1 MIKKFF
7 NIDKTD
13 FLYSILILSL
23 LGIIFLS
30 CTAKQYE
37 PQKKEN
43 KYYFGYTTT
52 TKQQK

>member
-1 MIKKFF
+1 MVKRFF
-7 NIDKTD
+7 DIDKTD
-13 FLYSILILSL
+13 FFYSILILSL
-23 LGIIFLS
+23 FGIIILS

-43 KYYFGYTTT
+43 KYYFGNTTT